1 MNVSACWS
9 NGLTWETCCRNF
21 LANDCWRPPLT
32 YETCCVLRAE
42 STADARGFILPE
54 TPQALLAVQRLEAAT
69 GVSARLA
76 WPKGQLLVKWRQS
89 WLCPPPAARQRT
101 SGCEHAAYDNLWAKA
116 RTFTE
121 LALETAQA
129 APGDE
134 RHAKSFA
141 SLLLLAGSVEELHC
155 ILRYWH
161 CFEAAH
167 SAFDQVCA
175 IIDLVLLQLASL
187 LGEAPEAFSPWL
199 GQGSFCSQALQRGVN
214 DILQF
219 VLFWVF
225 QRFDQRLRIISQAV
239 RWSDYLARSSG
250 SQEEFGKYMELNP
263 PRGQFYHF
271 SRAVEFN
278 PVCEDLQRYGTRNF
292 YSGFW
297 HRPWLDTTQS
307 LTWHLF
313 IHDIMD
319 IINVRSGG
327 LSRTVLNLGADDGGC
342 NHGGARYWMFDP
354 ANCLLLSYH
363 GFGGVF
369 LEGRHDSVE
378 KMRRR
383 FAGRGGALCSEGIAT
398 TSNVRVAILRA
409 EPCDGTAPGAEARRV
424 QESLAAGQLD
434 LLKLDVD
441 FGDCD
446 FLEELVPWL
455 RPKLVHAEMNP
466 YYPPPFAQKQHFHE
480 NQLMEYIEAG
490 QELPQAVRGCSLSA
504 ISRSLGGPEVYVVA
518 QVEFDH
524 VLFIRRDL
532 AAQVL
537 LPKRTSLTL
546 WDHWL
551 AGYYCHP
558 LRRVAREDEWE
569 AGFDFRRFIPTS
581 EGDLTQ
587 VEADMHSFLVSAGG
601 TDHLDSEHARWTFS
615 LLRCDECG

>member
-1 MNVSACWS
+1 QRLAVNEGAFQWTFFLKGLPCGAKHHKRCDRLERVCAWVRVYFLRRSQFTYSIQGWPPNLFLATCRLCAVTPHHFIADGRLRPCAWHGMNVSACWS

-313 IHDIMD
+313 IH
-319 IINVRSGG
+319 
-327 LSRTVLNLGADDGGC
+327 AD
-342 NHGGARYWMFDP
+342 A
-354 ANCLLLSYH
+354 S
-363 GFGGVF
+363 
-369 LEGRHDSVE
+369 
-378 KMRRR
+378 
-383 FAGRGGALCSEGIAT
+383 
-398 TSNVRVAILRA
+398 
-409 EPCDGTAPGAEARRV
+409 
-424 QESLAAGQLD
+424 
-434 LLKLDVD
+434 
-441 FGDCD
+441 
-446 FLEELVPWL
+446 ELVFKC
-455 RPKLVHAEMNP
+455 KLVS
-466 YYPPPFAQKQHFHE
+466 
-480 NQLMEYIEAG
+480 
-490 QELPQAVRGCSLSA
+490 C
-504 ISRSLGGPEVYVVA
+504 
-518 QVEFDH
+518 
-524 VLFIRRDL
+524 
-532 AAQVL
+532 
-537 LPKRTSLTL
+537 
-546 WDHWL
+546 
-551 AGYYCHP
+551 
-558 LRRVAREDEWE
+558 
-569 AGFDFRRFIPTS
+569 
-581 EGDLTQ
+581 
-587 VEADMHSFLVSAGG
+587 
-601 TDHLDSEHARWTFS
+601 
-615 LLRCDECG
+615 